1 MAHSRIK
8 KDPRKQKQVPSGE
21 PEKTAKKDKAID
33 AAVKDPTVQKFMK
46 TFKAQIL
53 SVEQIKGKKK

>member
-1 MAHSRIK
+1 MAEKSDTVK
-8 KDPRKQKQVPSGE
+8 KTVDPI